1 MFHRDQKE
9 ISDYAMVGPDQMAR
23 VITFVYLT
31 IQQAITTCEAAMKDV
46 DREGVES
53 KYLWGFKLGAYE
65 WLHENKDNVYRV
77 ACDLHGGYADPV
89 VAEIETL
96 KFFASLPGLGLV
108 KGGFVNQLVFGQ
120 TGCMDTH
127 NAIIF
132 ELPPRAFRADLYK
145 QASMKRKA
153 VMAAD
158 YAALCEDQGGPEF
171 LWDNWCGYVGGRNG
185 YSADAISEMHTKAIG
200 L

>member
-1 MFHRDQKE
+1 MFQRDQKE
-9 ISDYAMVGPDQMAR
+9 ISDYAIEGPDQMAR

-31 IQQAITTCEAAMKDV
+31 IQQSITTCEAAMKDV
-46 DREGVES
+46 DREGVKS

-65 WLHENKDNVYRV
+65 WLHENKNDVYRV
-77 ACDLHGGYADPV
+77 ARSLYNGYADHA

-96 KFFASLPGLGLV
+96 QFFASLPGLGLV

-132 ELPPRAFRADLYK
+132 ELPPRAFRPI
-145 QASMKRKA
+145 QESQPKA
-153 VMAAD
+153 QGD
-158 YAALCEDQGGPEF
+158 Y
-171 LWDNWCGYVGGRNG
+171 GGRLRSTVRG
-185 YSADAISEMHTKAIG
+185 SRRCRVPLGQLVRICRTTER
-200 L
+200 LQC

>member
-1 MFHRDQKE
+1 MFQRDQKE
-9 ISDYAMVGPDQMAR
+9 ISEYAMTGPDQMAR

-31 IQQAITTCEAAMKDV
+31 IKQPITTCETMMKDV
-46 DREGVES
+46 DRLGVES
-53 KYLWGFKLGAYE
+53 KHLWGFKLGAYE
-65 WLHENKDNVYRV
+65 WLQENKDDVYRV
-77 ACDLHGGYADPV
+77 SRNLHSGFADPD

-127 NAIIF
+127 NSIIF
-132 ELPPRAFRADLYK
+132 EVDPYRFKASRYK
-145 QASMKRKA
+145 TASLKRKA
-153 VMAAD
+153 IMAMD
-158 YAALCEDQGGPEF
+158 YAHICEDQGGAEF
-171 LWDNWCGYVGGRNG
+171 LWDNWCRYVGERNG
-185 YSADAISEMHTKAIG
+185 YSADAISAMHTKALG